1 MRGNLNTS
9 ISMRVHGDVYTVWK
23 SLSEVLGSHNPK
35 ITITLNLHN
44 RRARRVSHAFL
55 EVLVEAKSTH
65 VDWKLKLNGVSI
77 TREFKPPIVL
87 ELPEHGKNLY
97 KFIYDVTGLLNID
110 EVLSREWANVTIKH
124 EGGEQLGIK
133 GILLNAIYEDKE
145 AVSTYNHL
153 TGLLLLE
160 HSEEYTYSLNP
171 PPSLIRSDIS
181 AKFVL
186 YAPRVGRVKIISENS
201 VEPLTLP
208 HTQVEEHTILLSS
221 TTPYIKVLFEQ
232 EQGVPGYLVLSSIT
246 LYNTHVKA
254 PNLSIVDAGVSR
266 ENSRVKIN
274 LKLLNTGD
282 SKPDRVVISV
292 FNRGILQCMFRED
305 GFDYEPSR
313 LVERELVVTVPQKP
327 SELIIRVAW
336 SKLTRTW
343 FTDRKVSL

>member
-9 ISMRVHGDVYTVWK
+9 ISMRVHGDVYTMWK

-44 RRARRVSHAFL
+44 RRTRRVSHAFL
-55 EVLVEAKSTH
+55 EVLVEARSTH

-87 ELPEHGKNLY
+87 ELPEQGKCLY

-124 EGGEQLGIK
+124 EGGEPLGIK
-133 GILLNAIYEDKE
+133 GILLSAIYEDKE
-145 AVSTYNHL
+145 ATSTYNHL

-160 HSEEYTYSLNP
+160 QSEEYVYRLDPLFPLTS
-171 PPSLIRSDIS
+171 SDVFV
-181 AKFVL
+181 KFIL
-186 YAPRVGRVKIISENS
+186 YAPRAGKVKIISENTI
-201 VEPLTLP
+201 EPLTLS
-208 HTQVEEHTILLSS
+208 HTQVEEHTIPLSNTIS
-221 TTPYIKVLFEQ
+221 YIKVVFEP

-246 LYNTHVKA
+246 LYSTHVKA
-254 PNLSIVDAGVSR
+254 PNLNIVDMGASR
-266 ENSRVKIN
+266 EDSRVKIK
-274 LKLLNTGD
+274 LKLFNTGD
-282 SKPDRVVISV
+282 SRPDRVVISV

-305 GFDYEPSR
+305 GFDYEPNK
-313 LVERELVVTVPQKP
+313 LVERELVITVPQKP

-343 FTDRKVSL
+343 FVERKASF